1 MILLVP
7 NELIRILEKKHH
19 KGSFDTYK
27 YANCPIIAAIEYF
40 FLSHK
45 KVSSFLHRCRNEN
58 MEKYFMKGENNLMRK
73 FSTISSDVNGFKGK
87 ITWCKIFLLI
97 SNFMKVDSKFFHQVF
112 VPPWIVMFTS
122 YNSNNNIE

>member
-45 KVSSFLHRCRNEN
+45 LGEFLNIWNANIKRTRYWVETKV
-58 MEKYFMKGENNLMRK
+58 
-73 FSTISSDVNGFKGK
+73 T
-87 ITWCKIFLLI
+87 
-97 SNFMKVDSKFFHQVF
+97 
-112 VPPWIVMFTS
+112 
-122 YNSNNNIE
+122 